1 MKTIAIKLSL
11 ALVMLLAGTG
21 LTEQQSGT
29 DSHAAGIPI
38 STEQIKLGEKY
49 NSLKGD
55 ILTKAREEGIS
66 KEQLQAIVDSP
77 ETVTGVSSDKAFELR
92 KLVSDFR
99 EVHDE
104 LHTETADTST
114 LIGKVFSGGES
125 SGSEQSRRESGSAAG
140 DQKEREVEEEAKKR
154 AAKKAAEGR
163 DQIRALEQAQ
173 NQNQLA
179 QQLAAAQQGGQGG
192 KGKNSGGESD
202 SGSSQGPA
210 GFPQQNNSDD
220 NSQNQFS
227 NGFDRL
233 ANRLGNI
240 GNHGFGN
247 FSSSQNSSK
256 KDDDKKPS
264 FSLPP
269 SKNSAGDDFKLD
281 TKPKTSLNLPQI
293 QTGNQSMDLGK
304 STGFGMQGTPVP
316 AGSYSNNSSNFG
328 MNSGN
333 SGSGMSGGTG
343 AGMGGMLGAQPG
355 SNQASLG
362 SLGGDFPF
370 NITGETFDE
379 EAEYDGSPRYR
390 VYDVSMTGSSTGGGD
405 GASAGEAAT
414 SNEFSSQSFKK
425 NGIPQ
430 FLYFIT
436 PEEQSLKGVPGIFR
450 SLSAGYQKTR
460 VQMLC
465 HLKDRKKIGLCEKV
479 RKDLD
484 I

>member
-1 MKTIAIKLSL
+1 MKTITLKLSL
-11 ALVMLLAGTG
+11 VLVMLLTAH
-21 LTEQQSGT
+21 LTVAEPALDSSHLPVGADAQVAASKLVSIEARLKDIADKMGRNSFRLLVDSRGQEVKSQFGEEKVNEAVELVDQYHQLSRDLGQPISNT
-29 DSHAAGIPI
+29 DEFETRLFAAG
-38 STEQIKLGEKY
+38 S
-49 NSLKGD
+49 
-55 ILTKAREEGIS
+55 A
-66 KEQLQAIVDSP
+66 
-77 ETVTGVSSDKAFELR
+77 SSDKESKSKKSGDEETPEEKEA
-92 KLVSDFR
+92 R
-99 EVHDE
+99 E
-104 LHTETADTST
+104 
-114 LIGKVFSGGES
+114 
-125 SGSEQSRRESGSAAG
+125 AA
-140 DQKEREVEEEAKKR
+140 EKR
-154 AAKKAAEGR
+154 AAKKAAQDKDG
-163 DQIRALEQAQ
+163 IRALEQAQ

-240 GNHGFGN
+240 GNQGFGN

-256 KDDDKKPS
+256 KDEDKKPS

-450 SLSAGYQKTR
+450 SLAAGYQKTR

>member
-11 ALVMLLAGTG
+11 ALVMLLTAHFTVAEPARDSSHVPVGADAQVAASKLVEIEKQLKNIADEMG
-21 LTEQQSGT
+21 RNSFRLLVDSRGQEVKSQFGEEKVNEAVELVDQYHQLSRDLGQPISST
-29 DSHAAGIPI
+29 DEFETRLFAAGVASSDRESKSKKSGDEETP
-38 STEQIKLGEKY
+38 QEKE
-49 NSLKGD
+49 
-55 ILTKAREEGIS
+55 ARE
-66 KEQLQAIVDSP
+66 
-77 ETVTGVSSDKAFELR
+77 
-92 KLVSDFR
+92 
-99 EVHDE
+99 
-104 LHTETADTST
+104 
-114 LIGKVFSGGES
+114 
-125 SGSEQSRRESGSAAG
+125 AA
-140 DQKEREVEEEAKKR
+140 EKR
-154 AAKKAAEGR
+154 AAKKAAQDKDG
-163 DQIRALEQAQ
+163 IRALEQAQ

-192 KGKNSGGESD
+192 KGKNSGGQGD
-202 SGSSQGPA
+202 SGSSQGPT

-233 ANRLGNI
+233 ANRLGNL
-240 GNHGFGN
+240 GNQGFGN

-269 SKNSAGDDFKLD
+269 SKNSANDDFKLD
-281 TKPKTSLNLPQI
+281 TKPKTSLNLPQL
-293 QTGNQSMDLGK
+293 QTGNQSMDLVK

-316 AGSYSNNSSNFG
+316 AGSYSNKSSISG

-333 SGSGMSGGTG
+333 YSSGMNGGMKPS
-343 AGMGGMLGAQPG
+343 MGGMLGGQSG

-390 VYDVSMTGSSTGGGD
+390 VYDVSMTGSSSGGGD
-405 GASAGEAAT
+405 GASGGEAGN
-414 SNEFSSQSFKK
+414 SNDFSVQSFKK

-450 SLSAGYQKTR
+450 SLAAGYQKTR

-484 I
+484 S

>member
-1 MKTIAIKLSL
+1 MKTITLKLIL
-11 ALVMLLAGTG
+11 VMVMLLTAH
-21 LTEQQSGT
+21 LTVAEPVRDS
-29 DSHAAGIPI
+29 SHATPLGADAQIAATELVATEARLKEIADKMGRNSFRLLVDSRGQEVKSQFGEEKVNEAVELVDRYHQLSRDLGQPI
-38 STEQIKLGEKY
+38 SNTDEF
-49 NSLKGD
+49 
-55 ILTKAREEGIS
+55 
-66 KEQLQAIVDSP
+66 
-77 ETVTGVSSDKAFELR
+77 ETRLFAAGVASSDKESKSKKSGDEETPEEKEA
-92 KLVSDFR
+92 R
-99 EVHDE
+99 E
-104 LHTETADTST
+104 
-114 LIGKVFSGGES
+114 
-125 SGSEQSRRESGSAAG
+125 AA
-140 DQKEREVEEEAKKR
+140 EKR
-154 AAKKAAEGR
+154 AAKKAAQDKDG
-163 DQIRALEQAQ
+163 IRALEQAQ

-192 KGKNSGGESD
+192 KGKNSGGQSD
-202 SGSSQGPA
+202 SGSSQGPT

-233 ANRLGNI
+233 ANRLGNL
-240 GNHGFGN
+240 GNQGFGN

-269 SKNSAGDDFKLD
+269 SKNSSGDDFKLD
-281 TKPKTSLNLPQI
+281 TKPKTSLNLPQL
-293 QTGNQSMDLGK
+293 QTGNQSMDLGR

-316 AGSYSNNSSNFG
+316 AGSYSNNSSNSS
-328 MNSGN
+328 MKSGN

-343 AGMGGMLGAQPG
+343 AGMGGMLGGQSG

-405 GASAGEAAT
+405 GASAGEAGT
-414 SNEFSSQSFKK
+414 SNDFSVQSFKK

-450 SLSAGYQKTR
+450 SLAAGYQKTR

-479 RKDLD
+479 RKDLES
-484 I
+484 